1 MSPAKKSSENEDYCK
16 RYREKNRATCRA
28 NDAERKR
35 AQREK
40 VKLLNPELYRVKKKR
55 RVKENNF
62 LD

>member
-1 MSPAKKSSENEDYCK
+1 MSPPKNLLRRKTIVKVTEK
-16 RYREKNRATCRA
+16 KNRATYQK

-40 VKLLNPELYRVKKKR
+40 VKLLNPELCELKKKR
-55 RVKENNF
+55 SVKKSNF

>member
-1 MSPAKKSSENEDYCK
+1 MSPPKNLLRRKTIVKVTEK
-16 RYREKNRATCRA
+16 KNRATYQK

-40 VKLLNPELYRVKKKR
+40 VKLLNPELCERKKKR
-55 RVKENNF
+55 SVKESNF

>member
-1 MSPAKKSSENEDYCK
+1 MSPPKNLLRRKAIVKVTEK
-16 RYREKNRATCRA
+16 KNRATYQK

-40 VKLLNPELYRVKKKR
+40 VKLLNPELCELKKKR
-55 RVKENNF
+55 SVKESNF

>member
-1 MSPAKKSSENEDYCK
+1 MSPPKNLLRRKTIVKVTEK
-16 RYREKNRATCRA
+16 KNRATYQK

-40 VKLLNPELYRVKKKR
+40 VKLLNPELCELKKKGS
-55 RVKENNF
+55 VKESNF